1 MEKFN
6 LGAMFGDAQTRDF
19 LAPMLANMDEYRQL
33 KASAM
38 QAAGQHVIDDDFAAK
53 MTSPGEQT
61 KALQLSLNDLWLTV
75 GLELMPAIGE
85 LAQASRRWCGSSAP
99 GCGKIR
105 RWCKGSLKSLALS
118 GCSTGR

>member
-1 MEKFN
+1 MRIFPRGDDALQAMVEKFN

-75 GLELMPAIGE
+75 G
-85 LAQASRRWCGSSAP
+85 SN
-99 GCGKIR
+99 
-105 RWCKGSLKSLALS
+105 
-118 GCSTGR
+118 